1 MWRPLVPLLV
11 LSLSAS
17 AYGDPAA
24 DGERLRKSGRYAEA
38 QQLLEPVVRRD
49 PRAFAARRQL
59 GLVYRA
65 TGQRD
70 LERAVWNRFYDDY
83 EANAL
88 DRKSAR
94 DLTYVAE
101 AARYLGGWQDAS
113 DTFRDAVDAD
123 PNGADG
129 ARANIAWAAL
139 FLEKYDAG
147 HAEVSLK
154 EALKVLPR
162 DAEAHALMARV
173 KLEQNDIAGVD
184 KELALALAPAPNGD
198 PKNATA
204 LDLRAEKLVDD
215 ERWPEAVAAAQKVLA
230 VNPEELRARTLVAA
244 VRYLRDDTRGYTAE
258 RERVLKVNPRA
269 WEFFH
274 GIAEFLVK
282 EHRYDEAN
290 QMEAEALK
298 LEPKSWVALAAI
310 GTNWLRL
317 GDDAKGLESLRE
329 AWKRDPFNVRTYNL
343 LNLYDDVIA
352 KQYVTV
358 EGTPFRFRVSKKEQL
373 PLLHYVTPMV
383 AREYKELVARYGFTP
398 AGPLTIELFGDSEH
412 FSVRTVGLPGIE
424 PLGVT
429 FGKVVTALSPLK
441 ANFNWGMMLWHEV
454 AHVFSIQM
462 SRGRV
467 PRWFTEG
474 LSEYETA
481 RVDPTWTRRTHA
493 ELWRALSDGKLLPVA
508 DLNAGFTRARDVSH
522 MVVTYHQAA
531 EEVMFL
537 VRRWGFGVVPKALTL
552 FAQGQDS
559 AQVIPAITGLD
570 VKAYDAAFVADL
582 RGRLKAYEGEFFV
595 RPSDFSDVEALRDR
609 LAAHPDD
616 ARTKGLMA
624 LALVTAGQADAAQ
637 KLIDSLPELAAKP
650 RETMT
655 EKPRELALAAAQLAL
670 ARKDRPMAHMMLDAL
685 VQLGHGDGYDARY
698 LMGRL
703 ATDEGNL
710 EEAKKQ
716 LALAKQFDPDAAE
729 PYVMLGKAL
738 LKTDEPAALREWET
752 AAQLDVMDPAIP
764 KALVEHYDKLGRW
777 ADVLRAAT
785 LAQNIAPYDVDVHL
799 ARARALQ
806 QLGRGGE
813 ARAEIDLGLA
823 CAPNETQEAALRA
836 LGTKAAAPPRSA
848 PR

>member
-1 MWRPLVPLLV
+1 MWRPLVPLV
-11 LSLSAS
+11 LLAFTTT
-17 AYGDPAA
+17 AHADAAA
-24 DGERLRKSGRYAEA
+24 DGERLRKSGRFAEA
-38 QQLLEPVVRRD
+38 QALLEPVVKKD
-49 PRAFAARRQL
+49 PKAFAARRQL

-70 LERAVWNRFYDDY
+70 AERAVWNRFYDDY
-83 EANAL
+83 EANTL
-88 DRKSAR
+88 DHKSAR

-101 AARYLGGWQDAS
+101 AARYLGGWSDAN

-123 PNGADG
+123 PKGADG

-147 HAEVSLK
+147 HAEVSLQ
-154 EALKVLPR
+154 EALKVLPH

-173 KLEQNDIAGVD
+173 KMEQNDIAAAD
-184 KELALALAPAPNGD
+184 KELTAALQAD
-198 PKNATA
+198 PKNVTA

-230 VNPEELRARTLVAA
+230 FNPDELRARTLVAA
-244 VRYLRDDTRGYTAE
+244 VRYLRDDPRAYAAE
-258 RERVLKVNPRA
+258 RDRVLKVNPRA

-274 GIAEFLVK
+274 GVAEFLVK

-329 AWKRDPFNVRTYNL
+329 AWKRDPYNVRTYNL
-343 LNLYDDVIA
+343 LNLYDDIIA

-358 EGTPFRFRVSKKEQL
+358 EGTPFRFRVSKKEEL

-383 AREYKELVARYGFTP
+383 TREYKELVARYGFTP
-398 AGPLTIELFGDSEH
+398 QGPLTIELFADPEH

-429 FGKVVTALSPLK
+429 FGKVVTALSPMK

-462 SRGRV
+462 SRARV

-493 ELWRALSDGKLLPVA
+493 ELYRALSDGKLLSVG

-537 VRRWGFGVVPKALTL
+537 VRRWGFAVVPKALTL
-552 FAQGQDS
+552 FAQGKDS
-559 AQVIPAITGLD
+559 ADVIPAITGLD
-570 VKAYDAAFVADL
+570 VKAYDAAFEADL
-582 RGRLKAYEGEFFV
+582 RARLKPYEGEFFV
-595 RPSDFSDVEALRDR
+595 RPSDFSDIEALRDQ

-616 ARTKGLMA
+616 ARAKGLMA
-624 LALVTAGQADAAQ
+624 LALVTAGQGEAAQ
-637 KLIDSLPELAAKP
+637 KLIDSLHDLVAQARDGKSL
-650 RETMT
+650 T
-655 EKPRELALAAAQLAL
+655 KPRELALAAAHLAM
-670 ARKDRPMAHMMLDAL
+670 ARKDRAMAHSMLDSL
-685 VQLGHGDGYDARY
+685 IDLGHGDGYDARY
-698 LMGRL
+698 LLGKL
-703 ATDEGNL
+703 AVDEGNL

-729 PYVMLGKAL
+729 PYVGLGKAL
-738 LKTDEPAALREWET
+738 LKTDEAAALREWET
-752 AAQLDVMDPAIP
+752 AAQLDVMDASIP

-777 ADVLRAAT
+777 ADVVRAST
-785 LAQNIAPYDVDVHL
+785 LAQNIAPYDVDVHV

-806 QLGRGGE
+806 QLGRAAE
-813 ARAEIDLGLA
+813 AKSEIELGLA
-823 CAPNETQEAALRA
+823 CAPNEAQEAALTA
-836 LGTKAAAPPRSA
+836 LRQKAAAPPRPA